1 MFQKILKAL
10 SIFKNLENI
19 KNGVSVFYTSICKVL
34 NTLKFIETQIND
46 TKLGSSLKQ
55 YLPETIKIL
64 EKIKQIIEKYGDFV
78 GFVAPVDAQN
88 LVVIDDLK
96 KELSQVSKQLDGLV

>member
-19 KNGVSVFYTSICKVL
+19 KNGVTIFYTSICKVL

-64 EKIKQIIEKYGDFV
+64 EKIKEIIEKYGEFI
-78 GFVAPVDAQN
+78 GFVAPADAQN
-88 LVVIDDLK
+88 LIVVDDLR
-96 KELSQVSKQLDGLV
+96 KELITVSKQLDGLV